1 MFETIPIFC
10 FSIMVLH
17 MAFMQR
23 KLELSGIEAMVLR
36 NDDSTQGW
44 LGRTFRY
51 CIAAYLA
58 LVLIEYFAPQWI
70 EMYVGSVPMF
80 DHEFV
85 AVLGA
90 FMMIFGTC
98 VVLWGQYSL
107 GLAWRIGIKEN
118 DSPTF
123 IQTGAFRYSRNPV
136 FSGFL
141 AITAGYSLFNCTFLS
156 VALFAT
162 VYMGLHAQVREEEE
176 YLRRKRGTQY
186 VTWAAATHRWFG
198 RSVSA
203 N

>member
-1 MFETIPIFC
+1 
-10 FSIMVLH
+10 MVLY

-36 NDDSTQGW
+36 TDDSTQGW
-44 LGRTFRY
+44 LGRTFRH

-58 LVLIEYFAPQWI
+58 LVLIDYFAPQWI
-70 EMYVGSVPMF
+70 EMHVGSVPMF

-90 FMMIFGTC
+90 FLMIVGTC

-123 IQTGAFRYSRNPV
+123 IQTGAFRCSRNPV
-136 FSGFL
+136 FSGIL
-141 AITAGYSLFNCTFLS
+141 ASRL
-156 VALFAT
+156 
-162 VYMGLHAQVREEEE
+162 
-176 YLRRKRGTQY
+176 
-186 VTWAAATHRWFG
+186 ATHYLIVRFFPRLCLPRFTWGCTLKCVRKKTTFG
-198 RSVSA
+198 ASLERSMLLGLQPRIGGLDDRFQQIEFVC
-203 N
+203 